1 MCAVPGRVRVD
12 VKADREGSMDL
23 GNMGNMQQYLQGIN
37 FPAGKD
43 EVASQAEG
51 NGAPQDMVQK
61 IKNAAMDK
69 FNGPQ
74 DVMQA
79 VGGK

>member
-1 MCAVPGRVRVD
+1 
-12 VKADREGSMDL
+12 VKADWEGSVDL
-23 GNMGNMQQYLQGIN
+23 GNMGNMQQYLQGVN

-43 EVASQAEG
+43 EVASQAES

-79 VGGK
+79 VGGQ